1 MSTFFL
7 GSVVVAGASYALY
20 RYFYAN
26 KRQTHQQKMED
37 EQKKIDSLAAGDDK
51 DLLSPSSPSRLADF
65 VNSSS
70 SSAEA
75 SEAVVEAKKV
85 EEAKKVLKSL
95 VVRSGEHHIKGRRSE
110 MEDAHVNFD
119 ALEAED
125 EYKDLVEKFSGPRA
139 FYGIYDGHNG
149 AQAAEYLAE
158 KLHHSFVISD
168 TFQTGDF
175 KEALRSTFVE
185 VDDRFCEAAKEKK
198 TQDGSTAAVCVIIG
212 NKLYSANAGDAEVV
226 VGRKTESGDGFE
238 SITLSRLHKPA
249 DPEEKAR
256 IMSEGGLVLR
266 GRVGGILA
274 VARAFG
280 DLGFKTPIDDGDIKI
295 GKLVTAEPFVA
306 EYELV
311 PDRDLFVI
319 IGCDGVWEAMSKD
332 QSTEVVASNLHEDPA
347 TISTLLVNKAY
358 DLGSNDNI
366 SAIVVKLLWE

>member
-1 MSTFFL
+1 MTTFFI
-7 GSVVVAGASYALY
+7 GSVIVAGASYALY
-20 RYFYAN
+20 RYFN
-26 KRQTHQQKMED
+26 TSKRQTHDRKME
-37 EQKKIDSLAAGDDK
+37 EEISKIAAEEDK
-51 DLLSPSSPSRLADF
+51 DLLSSSSLSDF

-70 SSAEA
+70 SSAPVP
-75 SEAVVEAKKV
+75 EAVVEAKKV

-95 VVRSGEHHIKGRRSE
+95 VLKSGEQHIKGRRSE

-119 ALEAED
+119 ALETVD
-125 EYKDLVEKFSGPRA
+125 DFKDIVEGFPGPRA

-158 KLHHSFVISD
+158 KLHHSFITSN
-168 TFQTGDF
+168 TFLTGDF

-185 VDDRFCEAAKEKK
+185 VDDRFCESAKEKRM
-198 TQDGSTAAVCVIIG
+198 QDGSTAAVCVIIG

-311 PDRDLFVI
+311 PDRDQFVI

-332 QSTEVVASNLHEDPA
+332 QSNDVVASNLHEDPS
-347 TISTLLVNKAY
+347 TISDLLVNKAY
-358 DLGSNDNI
+358 ELGSNDNI